1 MLKDLEA
8 LREELNHTPEAHD
21 AREILLNPLNA
32 GAYTAGVNGASVVF
46 HNARKSGPSEQD
58 ILMTGD
64 ASPETLLEIMDQL
77 YDGYYILKAP
87 HHGTASGYSN
97 LFADMSAAHIL
108 ISNGEYHAGGAVAQ
122 AYIDREDSVRHC
134 ANTGACKWFRASQGC
149 CNRLG
154 YCYDQQGGP
163 GLAIKC
169 PAAGSASPK
178 EPGCAIRVVGPTGE
192 RGCLCDV

>member
-1 MLKDLEA
+1 
-8 LREELNHTPEAHD
+8 
-21 AREILLNPLNA
+21 
-32 GAYTAGVNGASVVF
+32 
-46 HNARKSGPSEQD
+46 
-58 ILMTGD
+58 
-64 ASPETLLEIMDQL
+64 
-77 YDGYYILKAP
+77 
-87 HHGTASGYSN
+87 
-97 LFADMSAAHIL
+97 MSAAHIL

-154 YCYDQQGGP
+154 YCYDQQSGP
-163 GLAIKC
+163 GLA
-169 PAAGSASPK
+169 K